1 MLYMG
6 EWPPR
11 PDKDD
16 RSPGAGVIGIVSCP
30 MYRVL
35 DSNLGPLEEQQ
46 GLPTTESSLDPL
58 WVLLFSCFNTL
69 FSL

>member
-11 PDKDD
+11 SDKDH

-46 GLPTTESSLDPL
+46 GLPTTEPSLHPL
-58 WVLLFSCFNTL
+58 WVFVVFLF
-69 FSL
+69 